1 MFKPEQYATVARV
14 CALLAIAVLIVSRVF
29 FDPQPEK
36 QNLAELQAE
45 ASRIEQHNASLGETM
60 VALSSPNERKD
71 PKTAFSAITAS
82 SSFPDPRGTPNLLPD
97 PPLSKRLEQ
106 FAQERLLALQSERE
120 LTKASIADLQPRIQY
135 LGAISIAMNSIGA
148 LATLMSCYFCWLTY
162 RIRKKF
168 AVVADPEYN

>member
-14 CALLAIAVLIVSRVF
+14 CALLAVAVLIVSRVF

-36 QNLAELQAE
+36 ESLAELHAE
-45 ASRIEQHNASLGETM
+45 ASRIEQQSVSIGAAMFGLASPG
-60 VALSSPNERKD
+60 KD
-71 PKTAFSAITAS
+71 ITTAFR
-82 SSFPDPRGTPNLLPD
+82 SFPAPSGTHVLLPD

-106 FAQERLLALQSERE
+106 FAQERLLALQTERE